1 MKKFLVILLIFV
13 ICGCNGCKKED
24 ESKEKKEV
32 KKEIEKNMVAL
43 ITDYES
49 IDDKMYNGQIWKGV
63 SEFAKKEKYNKKRY
77 NATVENSKAAK
88 EKAIEKA
95 INDGAD
101 ILVFDDNVYATV
113 VGEYQSKYP
122 DIEMLLV
129 GFEPLSESNKV
140 MYTNNTS
147 SIEFKKEE
155 VGYMTGY
162 ILVAEGYRK
171 LGFFGSKKDDG
182 SSAYGFGFIQGA
194 DAAAQ
199 KLRLRYSD
207 IRMEYRYTGSY
218 SASDSITADAKKCYT
233 NGTQVIFCC
242 AGNGIYSVVD
252 AVDKLSSRKVVSG
265 IVDLTS
271 ESKSI
276 LFAAVLNIKDAVK
289 DVLCNYANFGEKW
302 GSSSAGNKVKIG
314 IKQDGVAL
322 SAVEGSWRMNRVS
335 IEKYDQF
342 YRNLKNSDIEIYSN
356 RIPTTAYVSVNMK
369 EIR

>member
-1 MKKFLVILLIFV
+1 MKKILIIVLIIV
-13 ICGCNGCKKED
+13 ICGCSGCKKED
-24 ESKEKKEV
+24 VSKEKKV
-32 KKEIEKNMVAL
+32 TKKEVEKNMVAL

-49 IDDKMYNGQIWKGV
+49 IDDKMYNGQIWKGI
-63 SEFAKKEKYNKKRY
+63 SEFAKKEKYNKKKY
-77 NATVENSKAAK
+77 NAAVENSITAK
-88 EKAIEKA
+88 GKAIEKA

-101 ILVFDDNVYATV
+101 ILVFDDSVYANI

-122 DIEMLLV
+122 DIEMLLF
-129 GFEPLSESNKV
+129 GFEPLSKTNEVK
-140 MYTNNTS
+140 YTNNTS

-155 VGYMTGY
+155 LGYMTGY

-199 KLRLRYSD
+199 KLRLNYGE

-218 SASDSITADAKKCYT
+218 SASSEITADAKKCYT

-252 AVDKLSSRKVVSG
+252 AVDRLSSRKVVSG
-265 IVDLTS
+265 VIDLTS

-276 LFAAVLNIKDAVK
+276 IFSSVLNIKESIK
-289 DVLCNYANFGEKW
+289 NVLCNYADYGEEW
-302 GSSSAGNKVKIG
+302 GSASAGNKVTIG
-314 IKQDGVAL
+314 IKQDGLGL
-322 SAVEGSWRMNRVS
+322 SAVEGAWRMNRVT
-335 IEKYDQF
+335 IEKYNQF
-342 YRNLKNSDIEIYSN
+342 YKSLKNSDINIYSN